1 MSSFLD
7 KTIAVRQILRWA
19 RISAYLA
26 ILVYI
31 GMLFSHSWDLKMG
44 GVGFRAS
51 PYYSLIPPDC
61 RRSASFAGVTSGHQT
76 WIEQLMLKPST
87 WVYSLPESEKKLG
100 FGMRGLPCRG
110 YNFLM
115 LLHGSDFKQVDKYVD
130 ESGAVVAIVT
140 TEILKPY
147 REPVSNLA
155 EVVTWPEMGNP
166 SPNDASLTPV
176 AK

>member
-1 MSSFLD
+1 
-7 KTIAVRQILRWA
+7 
-19 RISAYLA
+19 
-26 ILVYI
+26 
-31 GMLFSHSWDLKMG
+31 
-44 GVGFRAS
+44 
-51 PYYSLIPPDC
+51 
-61 RRSASFAGVTSGHQT
+61 
-76 WIEQLMLKPST
+76 MLKPST

-130 ESGAVVAIVT
+130 ESGGVVAIVT

-166 SPNDASLTPV
+166 SPNDASLTTI